1 MAITNTTTDKEFD
14 KNVIQS
20 DKVVL
25 VDFWAQWC
33 PPCRMMAPI
42 LENVAKTMDD
52 DVEVVKVDVEASPD
66 NAQVAAKYGVQ
77 GIPNMQ
83 IFKGGSVVDEL
94 VGMRP
99 QAVLEDELKKHI
111 A

>member
-1 MAITNTTTDKEFD
+1 MAIINTTTDKEFET
-14 KNVIQS
+14 NVIKS

-42 LENVAKTMDD
+42 LENVAKKMDD
-52 DVEVVKVDVEASPD
+52 EVEVVKVDVEASPD
-66 NAQVAAKYGVQ
+66 NGQLAAKYGVQ

>member
-1 MAITNTTTDKEFD
+1 MALYNTLTKQDFD
-14 KNVIQS
+14 EKVLNS

-42 LENVAKTMDD
+42 LEQTARAMDKTVDI
-52 DVEVVKVDVEASPD
+52 VKIDIEESPD
-66 NAQVAAKYGVQ
+66 NQQLAQQYGVQ

-83 IFKGGSVVDEL
+83 IFKNGAVVDEL

-99 QAVLEDELKKHI
+99 APVLEKELT
-111 A
+111 AAVG